1 MNYYL
6 DYNEPKAFIE
16 MRKFLASYLKG
27 FDNAKEL
34 RQLAVTI
41 NNLTDFKNL
50 IKKICHEPIS

>member
-6 DYNEPKAFIE
+6 TYNQVKAFIE

-27 FDNAKEL
+27 FNNAKEL

-41 NNLTDFKNL
+41 NNLKDFNNL
-50 IKKICHEPIS
+50 LKKLRHELIS